1 MNDGHGRNEAPDTTR
16 PEPTIGHNQPD
27 PFDGESIRARLT
39 DEHQK
44 IVVRVEELEASAERM
59 PDVVIN
65 EAMASKFTD
74 TGGFVMACRKAAAA
88 ARKAEKDSF
97 WEGGKAVD
105 AFFNTLI
112 ARLDKLKA
120 QVQRPLTAY
129 QLEKEAVER
138 RRREAEAKAAE
149 EEATRLAEEAKG
161 DDDLDAAVIAEETA
175 NKAAKEATA
184 PAADLSRSRGEYG
197 TQSSLRKRWTHTVT
211 HKGSI
216 PLDQLREYFSDDA
229 IDKAIRAF
237 VRSGG
242 RELAGVKIFEE
253 AKSQF

>member
-1 MNDGHGRNEAPDTTR
+1 MTDPAP
-16 PEPTIGHNQPD
+16 PPIGDNQPN
-27 PFDGESIRARLT
+27 PFDGEAIRARLT
-39 DEHQK
+39 DEHQN
-44 IVVRVEELEASAERM
+44 IVARVDELEASAKRM
-59 PDVVIN
+59 PDEVKD

-88 ARKAEKDSF
+88 ARKAEKDPY
-97 WEGGKAVD
+97 WEGGKTVD

-112 ARLDKLKA
+112 ARLDVLKG

-129 QLEKEAVER
+129 QLKKEAVER
-138 RRREAEAKAAE
+138 RCREAEAKAAE
-149 EEATRLAEEAKG
+149 EEAARLAEEAKG
-161 DDDLDAAVIAEETA
+161 DEDLDVAVIAEEVA

-197 TQSSLRKRWTHTVT
+197 TQSSLRKRWTHRIT

-216 PLDQLREYFSDDA
+216 PLDQLREHFTDDS

-242 RELAGVKIFEE
+242 RELAGVKIFQE